1 MRSAA
6 PAALREDLDMT
17 DKTTPLTGRSTIE
30 QWLASPVGG
39 PLLRD
44 LLHQGGIDESS
55 LAPARNLPIANLVE
69 ASRGRFPQE
78 VVDQLVRGANGGE
91 LVEDEELAP
100 SVQRFAGR
108 TIVVTGAASGIG
120 RATARR
126 ILSEGGRVIAL
137 DINADALVEFA
148 GAHPEGAVV
157 PVAADITTAA
167 GIDAVMAATDGPVH
181 GLANVA
187 GITDGHRPLHETDD
201 DVWGR
206 VMSVNVDGPFRLM
219 RALVPGMIEAGGG
232 AIVNVAS
239 EASLRGSAAGT
250 AYTVSKHAVVGLTRS
265 AAFLYAPQGIRV
277 NAVAPGP
284 VATGIEG
291 RFASEFSQA
300 RLGPFLQMI
309 PPVTDADTLASSIT
323 WMLSD
328 DARNVNGVVLPS
340 DGGWSVQ

>member
-1 MRSAA
+1 MKDEKKPLSGR
-6 PAALREDLDMT
+6 
-17 DKTTPLTGRSTIE
+17 TTIG
-30 QWLASPVGG
+30 QGLASPVGG
-39 PLLRD
+39 P
-44 LLHQGGIDESS
+44 S
-55 LAPARNLPIANLVE
+55 
-69 ASRGRFPQE
+69 
-78 VVDQLVRGANGGE
+78 
-91 LVEDEELAP
+91 AP
-100 SVQRFAGR
+100 SSDRFAGR
-108 TIVVTGAASGIG
+108 TVVVTGAASGIG

-126 ILSEGGRVIAL
+126 ILAEGGRVVAVDL
-137 DINADALVEFA
+137 TEDALTALAEA
-148 GAHPEGAVV
+148 YPEGAVIPV
-157 PVAADITTAA
+157 TADLTTPEGLDAIVAAA
-167 GIDAVMAATDGPVH
+167 GGTVH

-206 VMSVNVDGPFRLM
+206 VMAVNVDGPFRLM
-219 RALVPGMIEAGGG
+219 RALVPGMLEAGSG

-239 EASLRGSAAGT
+239 EAALRGGAAGT

-291 RFASEFSQA
+291 AFASEFSQA
-300 RLGPFLQMI
+300 RLGPFLGMI
-309 PPVTDADTLASSIT
+309 PPVADADTLAASIA

-328 DARNVNGVVLPS
+328 DSRNVNGVVLPS

>member
-1 MRSAA
+1 MKDEKKPLSGR
-6 PAALREDLDMT
+6 
-17 DKTTPLTGRSTIE
+17 TTIG

-39 PLLRD
+39 P
-44 LLHQGGIDESS
+44 S
-55 LAPARNLPIANLVE
+55 
-69 ASRGRFPQE
+69 
-78 VVDQLVRGANGGE
+78 
-91 LVEDEELAP
+91 AP
-100 SVQRFAGR
+100 SSDRFAGR
-108 TIVVTGAASGIG
+108 TVVVTGAASGIG

-126 ILSEGGRVIAL
+126 ILAEGGRVVAVDL
-137 DINADALVEFA
+137 TEDALTALAEA
-148 GAHPEGAVV
+148 YPEGAVV
-157 PVAADITTAA
+157 PVTADLTTPEGLDAIVAAA
-167 GIDAVMAATDGPVH
+167 GGTVH

-187 GITDGHRPLHETDD
+187 GITDGHRPLHETGG

-206 VMSVNVDGPFRLM
+206 VMAVNVDGPFRLM
-219 RALVPGMIEAGGG
+219 RALVPGMLEAGSG

-239 EASLRGSAAGT
+239 EAALRGGAAGT

-291 RFASEFSQA
+291 AFASEFSQA
-300 RLGPFLQMI
+300 RLGPFLGMI
-309 PPVTDADTLASSIT
+309 PPVADADTLAASIA

-328 DARNVNGVVLPS
+328 DSRNVNGVVLPS

>member
-1 MRSAA
+1 MKDEKKPLSGR
-6 PAALREDLDMT
+6 
-17 DKTTPLTGRSTIE
+17 TTIG
-30 QWLASPVGG
+30 QGLASPVGG
-39 PLLRD
+39 P
-44 LLHQGGIDESS
+44 S
-55 LAPARNLPIANLVE
+55 
-69 ASRGRFPQE
+69 
-78 VVDQLVRGANGGE
+78 
-91 LVEDEELAP
+91 AP
-100 SVQRFAGR
+100 SSDRFAGR
-108 TIVVTGAASGIG
+108 TVVVTGAASGIG

-126 ILSEGGRVIAL
+126 ILAEGGRVVAVDL
-137 DINADALVEFA
+137 TEDALTALAEA
-148 GAHPEGAVV
+148 YPEGAVV
-157 PVAADITTAA
+157 PVTADLTTPEGLDAIVAAA
-167 GIDAVMAATDGPVH
+167 GGTVH

-206 VMSVNVDGPFRLM
+206 VMAVNVDGPFRLM
-219 RALVPGMIEAGGG
+219 RALVPGMLEAGSG

-239 EASLRGSAAGT
+239 EAALRGGAAGT

-291 RFASEFSQA
+291 AFASEFSQA
-300 RLGPFLQMI
+300 RLGPFLGMI
-309 PPVTDADTLASSIT
+309 PPVADADTLAASIA

-328 DARNVNGVVLPS
+328 DSRNVNGVVLPS

>member
-1 MRSAA
+1 MKDEKKPLSGR
-6 PAALREDLDMT
+6 
-17 DKTTPLTGRSTIE
+17 TTIG
-30 QWLASPVGG
+30 QGLASPVGG
-39 PLLRD
+39 P
-44 LLHQGGIDESS
+44 S
-55 LAPARNLPIANLVE
+55 
-69 ASRGRFPQE
+69 
-78 VVDQLVRGANGGE
+78 
-91 LVEDEELAP
+91 AP
-100 SVQRFAGR
+100 SSDRFAGR
-108 TIVVTGAASGIG
+108 TVVVTGAASGIG

-126 ILSEGGRVIAL
+126 ILAEGGRVVAVDL
-137 DINADALVEFA
+137 TEDALTALAEA
-148 GAHPEGAVV
+148 YPEGAVI
-157 PVAADITTAA
+157 PVTADLTTPE
-167 GIDAVMAATDGPVH
+167 GIDAIVAAAGGTVY

-206 VMSVNVDGPFRLM
+206 VMAVNVDGPFRLM
-219 RALVPGMIEAGGG
+219 RALVPGMLEAGSG

-239 EASLRGSAAGT
+239 EAALRGGAAGT

-291 RFASEFSQA
+291 AFASEFSQA
-300 RLGPFLQMI
+300 RLGPFLGMI
-309 PPVTDADTLASSIT
+309 PPVADADTLAASIA

-328 DARNVNGVVLPS
+328 DSRNVNGVVLPS

>member
-1 MRSAA
+1 MKDEKKPLSGR
-6 PAALREDLDMT
+6 
-17 DKTTPLTGRSTIE
+17 TTIG
-30 QWLASPVGG
+30 QGLASPVGG
-39 PLLRD
+39 P
-44 LLHQGGIDESS
+44 S
-55 LAPARNLPIANLVE
+55 
-69 ASRGRFPQE
+69 
-78 VVDQLVRGANGGE
+78 
-91 LVEDEELAP
+91 AP
-100 SVQRFAGR
+100 SSDRFVGR
-108 TIVVTGAASGIG
+108 TVVVTGAASGIG

-126 ILSEGGRVIAL
+126 ILAEGGRVVAVDL
-137 DINADALVEFA
+137 TEDALTALAE
-148 GAHPEGAVV
+148 AHPEGAVIPV
-157 PVAADITTAA
+157 TADLTTPEGLDAIVAAA
-167 GIDAVMAATDGPVH
+167 GGTVH

-206 VMSVNVDGPFRLM
+206 VMAVNVDGPFRLM
-219 RALVPGMIEAGGG
+219 RALVPGMLEAGSG

-239 EASLRGSAAGT
+239 EAALRGGAAGT

-291 RFASEFSQA
+291 AFASEFSQA
-300 RLGPFLQMI
+300 RLGPFLGMI
-309 PPVTDADTLASSIT
+309 PPVADADTLAASIA

-328 DARNVNGVVLPS
+328 DSRNVNGVVLPS

>member
-1 MRSAA
+1 MDA
-6 PAALREDLDMT
+6 
-17 DKTTPLTGRSTIE
+17 TTPLTGRSTIE

-39 PLLRD
+39 PLLRG
-44 LLHQGGIDESS
+44 LLEQGGIDESS
-55 LAPARNLPIANLVE
+55 LAPARQLPLANLVE
-69 ASRGRFPQE
+69 ASRGRFTQE

-91 LVEDEELAP
+91 LVEEEAP
-100 SVQRFAGR
+100 APTAQRFTGR
-108 TIVVTGAASGIG
+108 TTVVTGAGSGIG
-120 RATARR
+120 RVTARR
-126 ILSEGGRVIAL
+126 ILTEGGRVIAL
-137 DINADALVEFA
+137 DINAGALAELA
-148 GAHPEGAVV
+148 AAHPEGTVV
-157 PVAADITTAA
+157 PVTADVTTAE
-167 GIDAVMAATDGPVH
+167 GIDAVLAATDGPVH

-206 VMSVNVDGPFRLM
+206 VMAVNVDGPFRLM
-219 RALVPGMIEAGGG
+219 RALVPGMLEEGGG

-291 RFASEFSQA
+291 TFASEFSRA

-309 PPVTDADTLASSIT
+309 PPVTDADTLASSIA
-323 WMLSD
+323 WLLSD
-328 DARNVNGVVLPS
+328 DARNVSGVILPS

>member
-1 MRSAA
+1 MNH
-6 PAALREDLDMT
+6 ET
-17 DKTTPLTGRSTIE
+17 KPLTGRMTIGH
-30 QWLASPVGG
+30 WLESPVGG
-39 PLLRD
+39 PLLRG
-44 LLHQGGIDESS
+44 LLEQGGIDESS
-55 LAPARNLPIANLVE
+55 LAPARQLPLQNLVE
-69 ASRGRFPQE
+69 ASRGRFTQD
-78 VVDQLVRGANGGE
+78 VVDQLVRGANDGE
-91 LVEDEELAP
+91 LVVEPEPAFTSD
-100 SVQRFAGR
+100 RFAGR
-108 TIVVTGAASGIG
+108 AVVVTGAASGIG
-120 RATARR
+120 RAVARR
-126 ILSEGGRVIAL
+126 ILAEGGRVIAV
-137 DINADALVEFA
+137 DIADGALAELA
-148 GAHPEGAVV
+148 GERPEGAVV
-157 PVAADITTAA
+157 PVAADITSAE
-167 GIDAVMAATDGPVH
+167 GIDAIVAAASGTVH

-291 RFASEFSQA
+291 RFASDFSEA
-300 RLGPFLQMI
+300 RIGPFLRMI
-309 PPVTDADTLASSIT
+309 PPVADADTLAASIT

-328 DARNVNGVVLPS
+328 DSRNVNGVVLPS